1 MEQIFVEKTASRGIA
16 AAKVYKYQDPDLR
29 PSLAGITAE
38 QAGSETERFL
48 KARQQMIVRLQNMED
63 DSGILAAHIE
73 VAKDRMLEEGV
84 ILRIREEQK
93 NAELAVWETID
104 EIAGIFAGMDDPY
117 MKEREADVRDIGKR
131 MMAELKGVALPD
143 LGEVSTEVI
152 VAAADLYP
160 SDTVK
165 LNPKL
170 IKGIITE
177 KGGLTSHVS
186 ILAKSMNI
194 PALIGVTDI
203 LSKLENGMMVCMDAE
218 KGMIVID
225 PDDEVLSAFR
235 VKQEAYLRER
245 HRLEQLRS
253 QPAVTRDGKRISLCA
268 NVGSV
273 EDIENALEMNVD
285 GVGLFRTEYLYM
297 GSSHFPTEEE
307 QFQVY
312 ARAARL
318 CPKELTIRT
327 LDIGGDKKLD
337 YFPFDQEENP
347 FLGWRA
353 IRISLD
359 MKEMFKEQLRAIL
372 RASAFGHVRIMFPLI
387 ISLEELREAREMVA
401 VCQRELEQE
410 GEAFDRE
417 IPVGMMMET
426 PASVLMAEEFAAEAD
441 FFSIGTNDLTQY
453 LLAVDRG
460 NKRIANRFDY
470 FHPAVLRAI
479 RHIIAAGHKA
489 GIQVGMCGEMAGDPR
504 AVLLLLEMGL
514 DEFSMSAGSVDYV
527 REQILSY
534 GGQKE
539 GGETEEK
546 KIEGN
551 GDGKDCAS

>member
-29 PSLAGITAE
+29 PSLVGITAE
-38 QAGSETERFL
+38 QAESETERFL

-225 PDDEVLSAFR
+225 PDEEVLSAFR

-285 GVGLFRTEYLYM
+285 GVGTVPY
-297 GSSHFPTEEE
+297 
-307 QFQVY
+307 
-312 ARAARL
+312 
-318 CPKELTIRT
+318 
-327 LDIGGDKKLD
+327 
-337 YFPFDQEENP
+337 
-347 FLGWRA
+347 
-353 IRISLD
+353 RISVYG
-359 MKEMFKEQLRAIL
+359 QQP
-372 RASAFGHVRIMFPLI
+372 FPCRGGAV
-387 ISLEELREAREMVA
+387 SG
-401 VCQRELEQE
+401 VCQ
-410 GEAFDRE
+410 
-417 IPVGMMMET
+417 
-426 PASVLMAEEFAAEAD
+426 
-441 FFSIGTNDLTQY
+441 
-453 LLAVDRG
+453 
-460 NKRIANRFDY
+460 
-470 FHPAVLRAI
+470 
-479 RHIIAAGHKA
+479 
-489 GIQVGMCGEMAGDPR
+489 
-504 AVLLLLEMGL
+504 
-514 DEFSMSAGSVDYV
+514 
-527 REQILSY
+527 
-534 GGQKE
+534 GGQAVPE
-539 GGETEEK
+539 RADDPHSGYRRG
-546 KIEGN
+546 
-551 GDGKDCAS
+551 